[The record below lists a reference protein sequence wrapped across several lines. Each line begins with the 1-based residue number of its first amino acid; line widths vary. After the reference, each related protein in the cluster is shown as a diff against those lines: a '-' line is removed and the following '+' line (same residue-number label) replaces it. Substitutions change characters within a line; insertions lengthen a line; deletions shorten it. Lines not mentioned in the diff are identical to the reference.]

1 MNDKIYTIEEIQK
14 IVSPIAANHGVERV
28 FLFGSYARGEAS
40 ADSDLDFRIDAPA
53 IKTLFQMGALY
64 ADLEDAFNKNLD
76 LVATSSLKYNKDK
89 LFLQNMRKDEK
100 IIYDSNR

>member
-53 IKTLFQMGALY
+53 IRPPTILHWEQMY
-64 ADLEDAFNKNLD
+64 CDLEDSF
-76 LVATSSLKYNKDK
+76 
-89 LFLQNMRKDEK
+89 QQK
-100 IIYDSNR
+100 ILI